1 MTFNASSLHFQ
12 RPGFVDAAVANCS
25 LHDISFLKR
34 IDMLMV
40 TAHNCL
46 QGGLLIMY
54 ASWPKCKRGGMG

>member
-1 MTFNASSLHFQ
+1 M
-12 RPGFVDAAVANCS
+12 DAAVANCS